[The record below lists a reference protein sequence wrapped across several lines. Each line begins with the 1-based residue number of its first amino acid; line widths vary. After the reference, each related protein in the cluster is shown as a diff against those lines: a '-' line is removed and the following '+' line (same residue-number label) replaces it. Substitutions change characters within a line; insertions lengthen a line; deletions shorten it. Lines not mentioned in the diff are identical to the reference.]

1 MALKLHVDTHR
12 GVETAFGKIIPE
24 KEAYSYCLRT
34 IAAFSANLFQAMR
47 VVNDDWEDRTAKIT
61 EIANMMN
68 CAACAGSPDELFDYL
83 NAFYDEWNIPEL
95 VDRQAWIGAIWGDYG
110 DEAED
115 MAGRVIQF
123 TKDRVE
129 KELDTCPWDIVGS
142 EMCNM
147 TTGMFTANFDIASGG
162 QHGAITNDVALNMC
176 EARGCGNPHCRVV
189 AERLDK
195 FGGEHQGWLD
205 HRNQCTQPVHDTP
218 PERRVRHAQGLRN
231 GQYTQNFGEETSLE
245 KAYHWVAQV
254 GWVWSIQFPMMA
266 IKDMA
271 PDEDEFLRVFRI
283 VFATAGK
290 NQFIDPFA
298 KEGLRSFLGVP
309 HEMDE
314 NDGRLLGGYIRYM
327 LDVQQVPYEMVR
339 WTKDETWI
347 KVKSED
353 FTARYEM
360 APLDELVD
368 AYEAQWN
375 GAAKTL
381 VSPEW
386 SCVIEDRDEED
397 MYIKVIRKEDLRML

>member
-1 MALKLHVDTHR
+1 
-12 GVETAFGKIIPE
+12 
-24 KEAYSYCLRT
+24 
-34 IAAFSANLFQAMR
+34 
-47 VVNDDWEDRTAKIT
+47 
-61 EIANMMN
+61 
-68 CAACAGSPDELFDYL
+68 
-83 NAFYDEWNIPEL
+83 
-95 VDRQAWIGAIWGDYG
+95 
-110 DEAED
+110 
-115 MAGRVIQF
+115 
-123 TKDRVE
+123 
-129 KELDTCPWDIVGS
+129 
-142 EMCNM
+142 
-147 TTGMFTANFDIASGG
+147 
-162 QHGAITNDVALNMC
+162 
-176 EARGCGNPHCRVV
+176 
-189 AERLDK
+189 
-195 FGGEHQGWLD
+195 
-205 HRNQCTQPVHDTP
+205 
-218 PERRVRHAQGLRN
+218 
-231 GQYTQNFGEETSLE
+231 
-245 KAYHWVAQV
+245 
-254 GWVWSIQFPMMA
+254 MMA

-314 NDGRLLGGYIRYM
+314 NDGRILGGYIRYM